1 MTATQIAMPIGSY
14 QPRSK
19 LSTSLGFGL
28 LLARLFLA
36 PPVLGAQEQPPPE
49 RLGNAEGVGA
59 QPIFFSETKLVTLPF
74 TFRPSMVHKHLKLR
88 NAPELGVED
97 IEIFDNGVPQKVA
110 VLERTGKE
118 GALPPTDVI
127 LLFDSGRDF
136 RPYINPRVV
145 NFHVFEE
152 LENVRFSIYGFSDSA
167 YRLARPTADMAQLT
181 AAMAHLSRI
190 PFVPSTVKDS
200 IVQTIQDAVTIP
212 GSRPRMLVIF
222 SDFPTNCHMP
232 AGVPPGKPSQHSWDD
247 VEGLAKYHDIALFPV
262 VVSSRWLLD
271 FSGLG
276 EATGGRTFPG
286 YAVEDNILQE
296 VLKYFKTQKRS
307 EYLAGFYPGA
317 PTETD
322 GELHKI
328 RVRLKGDLGEITG
341 GVRSAAYYQGHDG
354 QR

>member
-1 MTATQIAMPIGSY
+1 MTALHTAMTIGLRRLRKR
-14 QPRSK
+14 Q
-19 LSTSLGFGL
+19 LFTSLVG
-28 LLARLFLA
+28 LFLA
-36 PPVLGAQEQPPPE
+36 QLWVAPSVLNAQDQLFPKRLSGTERVDAPPV
-49 RLGNAEGVGA
+49 
-59 QPIFFSETKLVTLPF
+59 FFSETKLVTLDF
-74 TFRPSMVHKHLKLR
+74 TFRPSKEHKRLKSR
-88 NAPELGVED
+88 NAPELGVDD
-97 IEIFDNGVPQKVA
+97 IEILDNGVPQKVA

-118 GALPPTDVI
+118 GAQPPFDVI
-127 LLFDSGRDF
+127 LLFDCGRDF
-136 RPYINPRVV
+136 RPYINSKVINLR
-145 NFHVFEE
+145 VFEE

-167 YRLARPTADMAQLT
+167 YRLSGPTADMARLA
-181 AAMAHLSRI
+181 AAMARLPRI